1 MDLIEKYLTEA
12 NKGTKKQI
20 DFIADQLSNNE
31 NASDAELILHISQQ
45 TGISIANISRLVKKE
60 RNTFMNGIISSSN
73 ASKIIKKYLN
83 KLVN

>member
-1 MDLIEKYLTEA
+1 MDLIEKYMTEA

-31 NASDAELILHISQQ
+31 YDSDAKLILHIAKE

-60 RNTFMNGIISSSN
+60 RTNFMNSIMSSSN
-73 ASKIIKKYLN
+73 ASKIIKTYLN
-83 KLVN
+83 KIID